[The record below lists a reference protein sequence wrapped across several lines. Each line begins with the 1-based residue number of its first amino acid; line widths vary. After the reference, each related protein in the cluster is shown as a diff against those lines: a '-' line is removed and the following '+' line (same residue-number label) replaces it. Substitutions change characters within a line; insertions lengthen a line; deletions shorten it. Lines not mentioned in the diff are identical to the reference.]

1 VNEHYAARLRIHLRV
16 LKNGTFLS
24 DLFRVNLWL
33 SLRHFSLSIVTRR
46 TPTLFL
52 RERIGIIIIANI
64 IIESSSRKRS

>member
-1 VNEHYAARLRIHLRV
+1 MNTMPRV
-16 LKNGTFLS
+16 YVYICAFLKMATFLS

-64 IIESSSRKRS
+64 IIESSSYKRS

>member
-1 VNEHYAARLRIHLRV
+1 MA
-16 LKNGTFLS
+16 TFLS